1 MVVAAHKR
9 FYYVIAN
16 KIIILS
22 LTKQTPIFCRDYR
35 GYTTSLVLLELLIAS
50 SAVPPV
56 IAALLSIIQNTYST
70 TVDG

>member
-22 LTKQTPIFCRDYR
+22 LTKQTPIFCRDFDLYNIINFVAITDSITCR
-35 GYTTSLVLLELLIAS
+35 TTS
-50 SAVPPV
+50 
-56 IAALLSIIQNTYST
+56 
-70 TVDG
+70 